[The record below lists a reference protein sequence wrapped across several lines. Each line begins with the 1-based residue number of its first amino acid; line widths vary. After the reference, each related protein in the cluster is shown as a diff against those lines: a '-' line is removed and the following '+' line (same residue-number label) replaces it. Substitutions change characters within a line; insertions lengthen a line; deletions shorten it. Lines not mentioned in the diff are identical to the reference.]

1 MNAYVLTGGISS
13 RMGASKVELFLDRVV
28 AIARPV
34 FDEVL
39 AVQRPDGA
47 GLAIPTVYEDV
58 HEGRAPVFGVV
69 AALRHA
75 AAKCF
80 VLAVDYPLIT
90 SDVLRFLR
98 DREGVPMW
106 DGHPQPLC
114 AVWDVRALP
123 ELESRIERR
132 EYDLRG
138 AIHQDI
144 IPETALRERFGGEVL
159 MNVNTPEEW
168 ERGQR
173 FLASR

>member
-1 MNAYVLTGGISS
+1 MNAYVLTGGVSS
-13 RMGASKVELFLDRVV
+13 RMGASKVELFLDRIV
-28 AIARPV
+28 AAAAPV

-39 AVQRPDGA
+39 AVQRAGGA
-47 GLAIPTVYEDV
+47 VLPIRTICEEV
-58 HEGRAPVFGVV
+58 HEGRAPVFGVI

-80 VLAVDYPLIT
+80 ILAVDYPLIT
-90 SDVLRFLR
+90 SGVLRFLR

-114 AVWDVRALP
+114 AVWDVSALP
-123 ELESRIERR
+123 RLESRIGRR

-144 IPETALRERFGGEVL
+144 IPETVLRERFGGEVL